1 MLAPFDGRILSPCRG
16 RLDPG
21 TEPEGRPG
29 ETLTRER
36 RPSPAEDPTLPKKEL
51 QPRPLGEYLLLTRLG
66 EDALGTVYRALRP
79 GEKDRF
85 VRFRILESAELSP
98 AAVARA
104 VEENGKLAA
113 TLSHRAIVPQSQLG
127 IAGRVPYLAWSE
139 PMGWT
144 LDAVLARLRA
154 QESCIPLKYALSIAE
169 RVAAGLEAAWLTVM
183 DGHPTPHGLLWP
195 GFVSIAGDAE
205 VRVGGFGLADAVLPS
220 LRKPRLAREIAPY
233 VAPEARGEAKPGSN
247 ADVYSVGALIV
258 ELLTCRRPS
267 PDSPLSELRVEE
279 HLPKEIDAFL
289 RLSLA
294 SPAQRFPSVI
304 AMRRVL
310 QEALAASSEVASPAD
325 LALYFYTL
333 LNPESRSAA
342 FPDADS
348 TQTVTAAVGSVPEQ
362 IAEDQQ
368 SPFLTGTRD
377 DQQAAPMTVNPSDA
391 DGRKAA
397 PPERPR
403 PRRHALQA
411 AALLAIVGAS
421 GAFFLGNRFLATPF
435 SWLEAQE
442 PPELAP
448 VKTSAGV
455 QGPTA
460 VSLLESGGATASPST
475 ERAERTTAKR
485 ESPDLSA
492 KKPAED
498 SRFKAALA
506 RVAAERLDASEGGSE
521 LLARGK
527 TAEQQG
533 ERLLRQQHYRAAEQA
548 FQKAADL
555 FHQAESASHEER
567 VRKIE
572 LSTAR

>member
-1 MLAPFDGRILSPCRG
+1 MPPTPNKIPVGSDQDERARLLAPFDGRILSPSRG

-21 TEPEGRPG
+21 TEPEGKPG
-29 ETLTRER
+29 ETIIPDR
-36 RPSPAEDPTLPKKEL
+36 RPSPADGPTPPKKEL

-66 EDALGTVYRALRP
+66 EDVLGTVYRALRS

-113 TLSHRAIVPQSQLG
+113 TLSHRAIVPHSQLG
-127 IAGRVPYLAWSE
+127 IAGRVPYMAWSE
-139 PMGWT
+139 PTGWT
-144 LDAVLARLRA
+144 LDAVLARVRA
-154 QESCIPLKYALSIAE
+154 QESWIPLKYALSIAE

-183 DGHPTPHGLLWP
+183 DGQPTPHGLLWP
-195 GFVSIAGDAE
+195 GFVSIADDTE

-247 ADVYSVGALIV
+247 ADVYSVGALMV

-267 PDSPLSELRVEE
+267 PDSPLSELRSED
-279 HLPKEIDAFL
+279 LPKEIDAFL

-333 LNPESRSAA
+333 LNPESRGPA
-342 FPDADS
+342 FTEADS
-348 TQTVTAAVGSVPEQ
+348 TQTVTAREASAPDQ
-362 IAEDQQ
+362 LAEGLGKRKGPQGRAKDPQAF
-368 SPFLTGTRD
+368 FLTATRHEK
-377 DQQAAPMTVNPSDA
+377 QTAPMTEKPSDA
-391 DGRKAA
+391 DGRKDAL
-397 PPERPR
+397 PERPR

-411 AALLAIVGAS
+411 ALLAILGVSAL
-421 GAFFLGNRFLATPF
+421 FLGSRFLATPF

-448 VKTSAGV
+448 VKTSDG
-455 QGPTA
+455 GPGPAA
-460 VSLLESGGATASPST
+460 VSLLESGGAKASPSK
-475 ERAERTTAKR
+475 ERAERTTAER

-498 SRFKAALA
+498 SRFTAALA
-506 RVAAERLDASEGGSE
+506 RVAAERLETSEVGRE
-521 LLARGK
+521 LLARGR
-527 TAEQQG
+527 TVEQQG
-533 ERLLRQQHYRAAEQA
+533 QRLLRQQHYRAA
-548 FQKAADL
+548 
-555 FHQAESASHEER
+555 
-567 VRKIE
+567 
-572 LSTAR
+572 